1 MKRTFIRLGIIIV
14 LFLCFY
20 NVNAL
25 DEREVLTTI
34 EATSNINSII
44 VYGGIIENPTFNV
57 TVGTEAH
64 FIPGQYDWR
73 IYDADNSRWLSREL
87 GYNFN
92 SGKWDYRVQ
101 ICIDGE
107 AGKSYKLNNQTK
119 VRVDGEDWSFSYSSA
134 DSGTDYSC
142 GTAYSTN
149 YILEPTGELNF
160 FPYEGY
166 RIFINYINTPI
177 GSFPVTKT
185 VEGGTEPYT
194 FEKVSGPEWIN
205 VSATGTVS
213 GTPTEVGN
221 NENLVVRVTDA
232 ESNHK
237 EITIPVDRTI
247 LTPNL
252 REEITSIVATSNIDT
267 IPVLDGDIVNPT
279 FTITNIEGP
288 FFANYNCG
296 WYKKI
301 GSSWVIQEEGT
312 FTPGLW
318 QYRGRV
324 ILEREPAEVYKL
336 TENTTVTVDGVDWEY
351 GLSGTGNEYYAGA
364 IKSPEYLIKDFIT
377 SIELIGTI
385 NAPKVG
391 NDIVEPSIGIESV
404 NNDPYLINYVDVT
417 AKWQYK
423 TGDGFFDWED
433 ATGKFEQNKT
443 YHVRLMVTVSGDVY
457 DLANI
462 ATFPVTFEGYNLT
475 QFQLNNKTIGEFIE
489 FPTLNDVVAP
499 SVSLVSDN
507 NKVTLSWDEQSAAT
521 KYLIYRSTDGKKYT
535 KIKEVT
541 TNTYVQ
547 TGLTYNRTYYYKV
560 RACDISKCSNYSNV
574 VARKIRPNKV
584 TLTVKSAGTNNI
596 KLGWDRVTTSGYE
609 VYRSTNNKRWTRVK
623 TITKNSTLEFNN
635 KKLKS
640 NKLYYYKV
648 RAYKKVGSRKVYGPW
663 SNIVYTRT
671 APVKPKI
678 AVSIRNYNEINIK
691 LSESKGANLYIIYKS
706 TDGKNYERVYEL
718 DAPGVTVDSGNEIGK
733 TYYYKARVCNKYNNC
748 SPLVSASIMQTTKV
762 PALSVSS
769 TTTKKVSITV
779 SPVEM
784 ADGYRVY
791 RSSYKNSKYKMIK
804 DVENLDEL
812 TFDNSTKKGYTYY
825 YRVRSYK
832 VVDGVRVYSPLS
844 GYKKIRSK

>member
-1 MKRTFIRLGIIIV
+1 V
-14 LFLCFY
+14 
-20 NVNAL
+20 
-25 DEREVLTTI
+25 
-34 EATSNINSII
+34 
-44 VYGGIIENPTFNV
+44 
-57 TVGTEAH
+57 
-64 FIPGQYDWR
+64 
-73 IYDADNSRWLSREL
+73 
-87 GYNFN
+87 
-92 SGKWDYRVQ
+92 
-101 ICIDGE
+101 
-107 AGKSYKLNNQTK
+107 
-119 VRVDGEDWSFSYSSA
+119 
-134 DSGTDYSC
+134 
-142 GTAYSTN
+142 
-149 YILEPTGELNF
+149 
-160 FPYEGY
+160 
-166 RIFINYINTPI
+166 
-177 GSFPVTKT
+177 
-185 VEGGTEPYT
+185 
-194 FEKVSGPEWIN
+194 
-205 VSATGTVS
+205 
-213 GTPTEVGN
+213 
-221 NENLVVRVTDA
+221 
-232 ESNHK
+232 
-237 EITIPVDRTI
+237 
-247 LTPNL
+247 
-252 REEITSIVATSNIDT
+252 
-267 IPVLDGDIVNPT
+267 
-279 FTITNIEGP
+279 
-288 FFANYNCG
+288 
-296 WYKKI
+296 
-301 GSSWVIQEEGT
+301 
-312 FTPGLW
+312 
-318 QYRGRV
+318 
-324 ILEREPAEVYKL
+324 
-336 TENTTVTVDGVDWEY
+336 
-351 GLSGTGNEYYAGA
+351 
-364 IKSPEYLIKDFIT
+364 
-377 SIELIGTI
+377 
-385 NAPKVG
+385 
-391 NDIVEPSIGIESV
+391 
-404 NNDPYLINYVDVT
+404 
-417 AKWQYK
+417 
-423 TGDGFFDWED
+423 
-433 ATGKFEQNKT
+433 
-443 YHVRLMVTVSGDVY
+443 
-457 DLANI
+457 
-462 ATFPVTFEGYNLT
+462 
-475 QFQLNNKTIGEFIE
+475 GEFIE

-648 RAYKKVGSRKVYGPW
+648 RAYKTVSGRKVYGSW
-663 SNIVYTRT
+663 SDVVYTRT